1 MARKRPTQGSARS
14 KQRSKA
20 GLRDL
25 DARKGGSVK
34 GGFLGGLIK
43 KAGGAVGPFVTSPPP
58 PQ

>member
-34 GGFLGGLIK
+34 GGRG
-43 KAGGAVGPFVTSPPP
+43 VGPVVKPLT
-58 PQ
+58 